1 MIPPSENMIT
11 PSGKL
16 SLYLYSQ
23 SSQIILMYKQTNTT
37 SQSNESAGGRE
48 MLETEKA
55 VERCQDEMK
64 QIIKDIQS
72 TMRREINWAEQ
83 RMDNT
88 IQHLETQLKIWNKDL
103 K

>member
-1 MIPPSENMIT
+1 MIVSNIT
-11 PSGKL
+11 T
-16 SLYLYSQ
+16 YLYSQ
-23 SSQIILMYKQTNTT
+23 SSQMVLMSKNIQYNH
-37 SQSNESAGGRE
+37 SDESVVAK
-48 MLETEKA
+48 MSETEKA
-55 VERCQDEMK
+55 IERCQNEMK

-72 TMRREINWAEQ
+72 TMRREVNWAEQ

>member
-1 MIPPSENMIT
+1 MSSNFIPT
-11 PSGKL
+11 C
-16 SLYLYSQ
+16 LYSQ
-23 SSQIILMYKQTNTT
+23 SSQMVLMSKNIQYDH
-37 SQSNESAGGRE
+37 SDESVVAK
-48 MLETEKA
+48 MSETEKA
-55 VERCQDEMK
+55 IERCQDEMK